1 MLFNDA
7 ITFVGTRDMWCTL
20 SSYFSSNECH
30 AYMIKYALNS
40 DIRQQMLLYLLPLY
54 QEFVTHVLNI
64 KYDKHTEHI
73 IISKNKKIVSYVWH
87 ESKLCSML

>member
-7 ITFVGTRDMWCTL
+7 ITFVGTRDMWCNI

-54 QEFVTHVLNI
+54 QEFGTHVLNV
-64 KYDKHTEHI
+64 KHTESI
-73 IISKNKKIVSYVWH
+73 IISKNKKMVIYMAW
-87 ESKLCSML
+87 K

>member
-7 ITFVGTRDMWCTL
+7 ITFVGTRDMWCNI

-40 DIRQQMLLYLLPLY
+40 DIRQQMLLYLLPFY
-54 QEFVTHVLNI
+54 QEFATHILNI
-64 KYDKHTEHI
+64 KCE
-73 IISKNKKIVSYVWH
+73 ISSTQ
-87 ESKLCSML
+87 SLS

>member
-7 ITFVGTRDMWCTL
+7 ITFVGTRDMWCNL

-54 QEFVTHVLNI
+54 QEFGTHVLNI
-64 KYDKHTEHI
+64 KCEKPI
-73 IISKNKKIVSYVWH
+73 IISKNNNMVIY
-87 ESKLCSML
+87 MAGN

>member
-7 ITFVGTRDMWCTL
+7 ITFVGTRDMWCNL

-40 DIRQQMLLYLLPLY
+40 DIRQQMLLYLLLLY
-54 QEFVTHVLNI
+54 QEFGTHVLNI
-64 KYDKHTEHI
+64 KYEKPI
-73 IISKNKKIVSYVWH
+73 IISKNNNMVIYMAWK
-87 ESKLCSML
+87 

>member
-54 QEFVTHVLNI
+54 QEFGTHVLNI
-64 KYDKHTEHI
+64 RYEILSTQ
-73 IISKNKKIVSYVWH
+73 STS
-87 ESKLCSML
+87 